1 MRIAIVH
8 TEPRSRER
16 WVAAMR
22 ERLPHAD
29 VFAWPDTPEQAG
41 QAPDRATDSGADGA
55 ADSAAHN
62 SADYAVGWEPPAD
75 FFARQPR
82 LKAFFSAA
90 AGVDHLLRHPG
101 LPAGLTLVR
110 LEDAGMATQMA
121 EYCCHEVFH
130 LYLRRDEYA
139 QQQRDGV
146 WRVLLSPRR
155 SQFPIGVLG
164 LGVLG
169 SEVART
175 LARFGYAVN
184 GYSRTARSVEG
195 IRSFSGDDGLEAF
208 LRATRVLIV
217 LAPLTAGTADLLDRT
232 RLGWLQPG
240 GWVINVA
247 RGGILVDEDLLA
259 HIDSGHLAG
268 ATLDVFREEPL
279 PAAHP
284 FWRHP
289 RIRMTPHV
297 AALTLIG
304 VSADQIAGK
313 IERIERGEP
322 VGGVVDRMR
331 GY

>member
-1 MRIAIVH
+1 MMRIAIVH
-8 TEPRSRER
+8 TEPRARER
-16 WVAAMR
+16 WVAAVR
-22 ERLPHAD
+22 ERLPDAR
-29 VFAWPDTPEQAG
+29 VFAWPDAQA
-41 QAPDRATDSGADGA
+41 ASTDPDRIGAGA
-55 ADSAAHN
+55 VDN
-62 SADYAVGWEPPAD
+62 EADYAIGWEPPAD
-75 FFARQPR
+75 FFAQQPR

-101 LPAGLTLVR
+101 LPARLMLVR

-121 EYCCHEVFH
+121 EYCCHEVFR

-184 GYSRTARSVEG
+184 GYSRSPRTVDG
-195 IRSFSGDDGLEAF
+195 VRSFSGDQGLEAF

-217 LAPLTAGTADLLDRT
+217 LAPLTAATADLLDRT

-247 RGGILVDEDLLA
+247 RGGILVDADLLA
-259 HIDSGHLAG
+259 LVDSGHLAG

-279 PAAHP
+279 PAVHP

-289 RIRMTPHV
+289 KIRMTPHV

-304 VSADQIAGK
+304 TSADQVVDK

-322 VGGVVDRMR
+322 VSGVVDRSR